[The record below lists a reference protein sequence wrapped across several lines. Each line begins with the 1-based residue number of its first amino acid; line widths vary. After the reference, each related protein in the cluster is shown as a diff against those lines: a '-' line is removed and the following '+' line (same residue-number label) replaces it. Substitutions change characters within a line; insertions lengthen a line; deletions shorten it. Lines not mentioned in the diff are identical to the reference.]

1 MYKKSSTGWLKHLDF
16 MILDIICL
24 QLAFIMGYFLRH
36 HSLNPY
42 GNTIY
47 RNEAI
52 VFALIQ
58 LMIMFFDD
66 SFKNVMKRGYMVEM
80 GKTIKNMIYIIVLGV
95 FYLFLIQEGDQFSRA
110 TIILTGVIYG
120 VISYL
125 MRAGW
130 KMFLRKRS
138 SGEHSG
144 RSLLIITTE
153 KQSQSVVKNMLNS
166 D

>member
-24 QLAFIMGYFLRH
+24 QLAFIMGFFLRH

-58 LMIMFFDD
+58 VMIMFFDD
-66 SFKNVMKRGYMVEM
+66 SFKNVMKRGYLAEI
-80 GKTIKNMIYIIVLGV
+80 GKTVKNMIYIIVLGV
-95 FYLFLIQEGDQFSRA
+95 FYLFLIREEISFSRVNHYFNWCH
-110 TIILTGVIYG
+110 L
-120 VISYL
+120 
-125 MRAGW
+125 W
-130 KMFLRKRS
+130 KHFLSDACRLENVPEKTRQRRTQRPFPFDYYNRKTVTVCCKK
-138 SGEHSG
+138 HA
-144 RSLLIITTE
+144 
-153 KQSQSVVKNMLNS
+153 
-166 D
+166 

>member
-24 QLAFIMGYFLRH
+24 QLAFIMGFFLRH

-58 LMIMFFDD
+58 VMIMFFDD
-66 SFKNVMKRGYMVEM
+66 SFKNVMKRGYLAEI
-80 GKTIKNMIYIIVLGV
+80 GKTVKNMIYIIVLGV
-95 FYLFLIQEGDQFSRA
+95 FYLFLIREGDS
-110 TIILTGVIYG
+110 
-120 VISYL
+120 
-125 MRAGW
+125 W
-130 KMFLRKRS
+130 K
-138 SGEHSG
+138 
-144 RSLLIITTE
+144 TD
-153 KQSQSVVKNMLNS
+153 V
-166 D
+166 